1 MIKTKRTALLQALQ
15 KIGPIGRQDSCNKCN
30 QQDSTLTSFK
40 THKEVVHEDVK
51 YLGDQCDYQFKD
63 KNRMGIHRESF
74 HEGVRYS
81 CKQCD

>member
-1 MIKTKRTALLQALQ
+1 MIKTKRTALLQ
-15 KIGPIGRQDSCNKCN
+15 DSCNKWH
-30 QQDSTLTSFK
+30 QQDATLTSFK
-40 THKEVVHEDVK
+40 THKEKVHEDVK

-63 KNRMGIHRESF
+63 KNRMGLHRESF